1 MPFYLAYFSQ
11 SLLLFQERTL
21 LTLLK
26 HHLTQTNPDTTMP
39 LPDHVSISR
48 HCLCPRYIACLP
60 SYPALSSISGSG
72 DSEPAH
78 NRRQAEIPRD
88 SSDLPTA
95 RFVPRFLVNVSLH
108 LHAISLLSLVQP
120 PASISFF
127 SCRPS
132 PKAICYQRCPTR
144 HTAAASPKMKWPYL
158 KKKFRCCRF
167 CSPCLL
173 MRRVGSNSVVVVVAR

>member
-11 SLLLFQERTL
+11 SLLLLQERTL

-108 LHAISLLSLVQP
+108 LRAISLLSLVQP
-120 PASISFF
+120 PASISICATSSLNIFF
-127 SCRPS
+127 QLPPESQSDLLPALS
-132 PKAICYQRCPTR
+132 DATHSGSVSEDEVAILEKEIPLLQVLLVLPFD
-144 HTAAASPKMKWPYL
+144 AARW
-158 KKKFRCCRF
+158 
-167 CSPCLL
+167 
-173 MRRVGSNSVVVVVAR
+173 